1 MIAAVLVDHPVASGI
16 EFLTSRHDCNAFA
29 LLADIIFRKMT
40 LIVFRVFI
48 FILFVFFSSEISL
61 ICTNTLLSKAVMLR
75 LCHEELNS
83 SDQLLLL
90 DE

>member
-1 MIAAVLVDHPVASGI
+1 MIAAVLVDHAVASGI
-16 EFLTSRHDCNAFA
+16 KFLTSRHDCNAFA

-61 ICTNTLLSKAVMLR
+61 ICTNTLLSQAVMLR
-75 LCHEELNS
+75 LCQEELNS
-83 SDQLLLL
+83 SDQLLL
-90 DE
+90 